1 MKNLKAI
8 RERAKKS
15 QKEISEVLKISE
27 RSYGTHERDG
37 KLRADLAE
45 TLANYYSDLFGYRV
59 SIDYLMGLTD
69 RPFAD
74 PSISEFMKA
83 THLSEAAISTL
94 LADAAPIEKNK
105 DRNNQNIF
113 MLDLILSDREL
124 FKELMKQLLFL
135 IYPPTTAIPTDLI
148 ENEKEGKK
156 GKKKKKTGIYR
167 DDNFLMIEPRF
178 LDAVIIPYLPD
189 NLYRNM
195 RKALEKFVVEK
206 PHPECITP
214 NEWDPARDITM
225 EVLES
230 LKKHAKKL

>member
-1 MKNLKAI
+1 MNNLKAI

-37 KLRADLAE
+37 KMRADLAE

-69 RPFAD
+69 RPFAN

-94 LADAAPIEKNK
+94 LADASPGG
-105 DRNNQNIF
+105 NNQNVF

-124 FKELMKQLLFL
+124 FKKLMEQLYFL
-135 IYPPTTAIPTDLI
+135 IYPPTTAIPADLI
-148 ENEKEGKK
+148 GDEKEEIRK
-156 GKKKKKTGIYR
+156 GKKKKKSGIYR
-167 DDNFLMIEPRF
+167 ENDYLMIKPHF
-178 LDAVIIPYLPD
+178 LDVAIIPFLPE

-195 RKALEKFVVEK
+195 RNALEKFIDEK
-206 PHPECITP
+206 PHPAECIAP
-214 NEWDPARDITM
+214 NEWDPGEDVTE
-225 EVLES
+225 EVMES
-230 LKKHAKKL
+230 LKKHTKK